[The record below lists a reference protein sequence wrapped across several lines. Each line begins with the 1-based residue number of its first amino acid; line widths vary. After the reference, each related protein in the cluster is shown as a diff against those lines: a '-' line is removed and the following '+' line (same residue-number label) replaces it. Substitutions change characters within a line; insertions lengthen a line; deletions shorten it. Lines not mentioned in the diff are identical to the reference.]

1 MTAQNKKRKLPKLR
15 PCQYCGK
22 EPEFYNGWY
31 DTTRAIAGLTVFCK
45 CNKLYITPYPYSLNE
60 AIRND
65 SLIQTVIDDVARR
78 WEEFCHECGA
88 KMEVDE

>member
-15 PCQYCGK
+15 PCPYCGK

-45 CNKLYITPYPYSLNE
+45 CDRLYITPYPYSL
-60 AIRND
+60 
-65 SLIQTVIDDVARR
+65 DDVVNDEALVDRAIKDVEKR
-78 WEEFCHECGA
+78 WNDFCDKATGGG
-88 KMEVDE
+88 VT